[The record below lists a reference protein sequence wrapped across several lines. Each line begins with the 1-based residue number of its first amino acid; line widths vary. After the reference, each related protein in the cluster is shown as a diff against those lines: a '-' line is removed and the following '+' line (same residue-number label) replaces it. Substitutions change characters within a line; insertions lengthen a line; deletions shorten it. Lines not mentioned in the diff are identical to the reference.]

1 VDVPWDPKIRFQRL
15 KVLAKRERFVILSQR
30 DVEKR
35 KNLVLSLVDQDQD
48 PCQEEVANNTARNDG
63 ALMK

>member
-15 KVLAKRERFVILSQR
+15 KVPVKREKFVILTQR

-35 KNLVLSLVDQDQD
+35 KNLVLGPVDQD
-48 PCQEEVANNTARNDG
+48 PCQEEVAKNTALNDG